1 MLRRCSSVW
10 LACAA
15 LGATCVARA
24 EPKQGDITFAA
35 VLEYV
40 APPSCPSVDDFKSLI
55 VGRIGFDPFN
65 EQAPQHVL
73 VAISADEPRLAGR
86 IEWRDAKGKW
96 AGDQAFP
103 AKNDDCSEL
112 ARAMAFALAVQI
124 HLLAAERSLAE
135 PLPAPARPEHETAT
149 PGRQNPPP
157 PTTAGKGAAARDS
170 SAAESDDRRRSVPLA
185 FIAGAG
191 GSLAL
196 GMAPGVMPLGRVFGA
211 VAYGAA
217 WFELG
222 GEIST
227 RVSEFRADGAG
238 FSQRAL
244 LVSAAGCGSY
254 GMFSGC
260 VLGKGG
266 VIQVEGE
273 QIDVPA
279 SPTGSAFQLGLRL
292 GAREELGPS
301 AFFAQR
307 LEGLVN
313 VTRWTV
319 RLDALPVWTA
329 PPVTGVLGLDF
340 GLTFR

>member
-15 LGATCVARA
+15 LGATRVAAA

-35 VLEYV
+35 ALEYV
-40 APPSCPSVDDFKSLI
+40 APPACPSVDDFKSLV
-55 VGRIGFDPFN
+55 VGRIGFDPFS
-65 EQAPQHVL
+65 EQAPEHVL
-73 VAISADEPRLAGR
+73 VVISAEAPRLEGR

-96 AGDQAFP
+96 AGDQTFP

-112 ARAMAFALAVQI
+112 ARAMGFALAVQI

-135 PLPAPARPEHETAT
+135 PLPAPPRPEHETTT
-149 PGRQNPPP
+149 PEQPKAPPP
-157 PTTAGKGAAARDS
+157 PPSGNRQDAPGS
-170 SAAESDDRRRSVPLA
+170 STDEPDDDRHPVPLA
-185 FIAGAG
+185 FGVGIG

-196 GMAPGVMPLGRVFGA
+196 GMAPGVMPLGRLFGS

-217 WFELG
+217 SLELG

-244 LVSAAGCGSY
+244 LVSAAGCGSF
-254 GMFSGC
+254 GMLSAC

-266 VIQVEGE
+266 VIQVDGE

-279 SPTGSAFQLGLRL
+279 SPTGSAFQVGLRAGLREKL
-292 GAREELGPS
+292 GKS
-301 AFFAQR
+301 AYFAQR

-329 PPVTGVLGLDF
+329 PPVTGVLGLDL